1 MVRYF
6 PHACP
11 AVNPAYPH
19 IVDYCPANHSVNIF
33 SRSGLLGTFVGLAR
47 YTLNYTLNRQSRG
60 LFMRSAAI
68 CAVVSVP
75 WSALQVRSRNRQAAE
90 LGFVRGPKRA
100 YLASL
105 GRIDVDDW
113 YLIGALLGAVVAMVP
128 VRRPGVTGWK
138 RYIGAASLASS
149 GSHLA
154 HSITSGEEYIKAL
167 ALQEELR
174 KQLEANST

>member
-19 IVDYCPANHSVNIF
+19 VVDYHPANHTVNIF
-33 SRSGLLGTFVGLAR
+33 SLSGILGTFVGLAR
-47 YTLNYTLNRQSRG
+47 YMLKYTFHRYTRG

-68 CAVVSVP
+68 CAVVTLP
-75 WSALQVRSRNRQAAE
+75 WSVLQVRSRNRQAAE

-100 YLASL
+100 YLVSL

-113 YLIGALLGAVVAMVP
+113 CLVGALLGAAP
-128 VRRPGVTGWK
+128 
-138 RYIGAASLASS
+138 A
-149 GSHLA
+149 
-154 HSITSGEEYIKAL
+154 
-167 ALQEELR
+167 
-174 KQLEANST
+174 